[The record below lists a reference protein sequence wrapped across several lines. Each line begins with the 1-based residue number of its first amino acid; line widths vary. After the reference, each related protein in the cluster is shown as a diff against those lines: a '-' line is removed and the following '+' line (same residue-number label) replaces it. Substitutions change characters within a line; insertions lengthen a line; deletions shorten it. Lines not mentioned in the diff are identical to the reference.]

1 MMHLRWL
8 LLALVLAG
16 LGACDGN
23 GGAAASQTPAPPPRA
38 AKQEDSAP
46 IRGRWVEVERKTLR
60 KFSSAVGSFQAR
72 RTTRIGPQISGRVEE
87 VLVGVGDSVT
97 KGQELVRLESSLLTL
112 EIAQRKADVD
122 AAQVAVDEAALQ
134 YARMKKLWEKP
145 EGQEP
150 SVPRKL
156 YDDAKAKVDGAVARL
171 AQARSALLWIE
182 ERFKETHI
190 RAPYDAVVTRRLV
203 DPGEP
208 VTQAPVSSLLE
219 IQEVGR
225 LDLDFSLPQELLGSV
240 KAGTGIE
247 FEVEGVPGKRRTG
260 AVAVVFPAL
269 DESTRS
275 FKCRVQVENADGA
288 YRPGLLA
295 RVYVLQNEA
304 KDCIVV
310 PRKALSPAGAA
321 WQIVVSKEGRSTPV
335 PVERGLL
342 TDDEAEIRSGIEPG
356 AKVLVPE

>member
-1 MMHLRWL
+1 MMHPRLV
-8 LLALVLAG
+8 LLALLLPGLA
-16 LGACDGN
+16 ACDSGHS
-23 GGAAASQTPAPPPRA
+23 AAASQTPPSPV
-38 AKQEDSAP
+38 KQEESAP
-46 IRGRWVEVERKTLR
+46 IRGKWVEAERKTLR

-87 VLVGVGDSVT
+87 VLVGVGDSVK
-97 KGQELVRLESSLLTL
+97 KGQELVRLESSLLAL

-122 AAQVAVDEAALQ
+122 AAQVAIDEAALQ
-134 YARMKKLWEKP
+134 YGRMKKLWEKP

-171 AQARSALLWIE
+171 TQAKSVLLWTE
-182 ERFKETHI
+182 ERFKEVHI
-190 RAPYDAVVTRRLV
+190 RAPYDAVVTKRLV

-208 VTQAPVSSLLE
+208 VTHAPVTSLLE
-219 IQEVGR
+219 IQEIGK

-240 KAGTGIE
+240 AAGTVVE
-247 FEVEGVPGKRRTG
+247 FEVEGVAGKRRAG

-275 FKCRVQVENADGA
+275 FKCRVQVDNADGA

-295 RVYVLQNEA
+295 RVYVLQSEA
-304 KDCIVV
+304 KDCVVV

-321 WQIVVSKEGRSTPV
+321 WQVVVSKEGRATPV
-335 PVERGLL
+335 TVQRGLL
-342 TDDEAEIRSGIEPG
+342 TDDEAEIRSGVEAG